1 MKWVSSGEVVVQVG
15 WVFVVGLVLE
25 VGLGVGGWDGVSMV
39 LSAWGRVDVR
49 NAMLRGKQVTG
60 YRRKGSRC

>member
-1 MKWVSSGEVVVQVG
+1 MQKVKWVSSGEVVVQVG

-39 LSAWGRVDVR
+39 LSAWGRVDIR
-49 NAMLRGKQVTG
+49 NAMLNWVQE
-60 YRRKGSRC
+60 KGV